1 MLANAREDKKSTRQL
16 ADTIADEVCLSL
28 TLITPLLTICT
39 GQSCCCRSSGQRS
52 SSCEFPWPLI
62 SSHHWFMQTAM
73 QAELSK
79 AEKDKDLA
87 RKQADASAEEVR
99 PSAWSS

>member
-1 MLANAREDKKSTRQL
+1 
-16 ADTIADEVCLSL
+16 
-28 TLITPLLTICT
+28 
-39 GQSCCCRSSGQRS
+39 
-52 SSCEFPWPLI
+52 
-62 SSHHWFMQTAM
+62 MQTAM

-99 PSAWSS
+99 PSA